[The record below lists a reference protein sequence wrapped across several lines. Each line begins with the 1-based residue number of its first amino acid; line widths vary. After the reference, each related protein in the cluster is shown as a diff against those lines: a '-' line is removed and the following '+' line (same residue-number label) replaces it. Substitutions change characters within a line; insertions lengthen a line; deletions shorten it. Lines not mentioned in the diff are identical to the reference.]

1 MFSVFKPESA
11 MGDLLSAWKEG
22 DGYTRAAIELAML
35 GLERRLQENP
45 HEHGES
51 RGEGTRVLFLHP
63 LAITVEVDDARRM
76 VRLVRAWTF
85 RRQAA

>member
-11 MGDLLSAWKEG
+11 LGDILSAWNEG
-22 DGYTRAAIELAML
+22 DGHTRAAIELAML
-35 GLERRLQENP
+35 GLERQLQENP

-51 RGEGTRVLFLHP
+51 REDGRRVLFLPP